1 MKEMKTLPRAVKAPW
16 GLAPRLL
23 GFMGL
28 ATRCGGHSHTER
40 RQPRG
45 RTGQVARSWFRCM
58 VWGKRRPCSPAELF
72 RAGTPV

>member
-23 GFMGL
+23 GLMGL

-40 RQPRG
+40 LQPRG
-45 RTGQVARSWFRCM
+45 RMGQVARS
-58 VWGKRRPCSPAELF
+58 
-72 RAGTPV
+72 